1 MKITPVILSGGAG
14 TRLWPLSRQHFPKQL
29 LPLHGEASMLQ
40 ATLARVGDPAR
51 YNAPII
57 VANEDHRFII
67 ADQLDEI
74 GVTPQAII
82 LEPTARNTAPA
93 IALAALAAAD
103 DALLLVLPSDH
114 VIADT
119 PAFDAA
125 VATAADAAADGRLVT
140 FGITAS
146 RPETGYGYIRM
157 GEALGPARAVAAF
170 VEKPDLETARS
181 YVESGAYVWNS
192 GMFLFPAKDFLA
204 ELGRFEPEILAACRT
219 AFASAT
225 RDGAFL
231 RPEAA
236 AFAASP
242 SKSIDYAV
250 MERTERAAC
259 VPADLGWSDV
269 GAWSALWD
277 LGAKDADG
285 NVRQGDTLVK
295 DAQRCYLRSS
305 GPTIACVGL
314 DDVVVVATPDA
325 ILVAH
330 RDRVQDVKAI
340 VEQLAKSGRDEHLFH
355 TMVHRPWG
363 TYEITDRGEGYQ
375 TKRVVVKPGERL
387 ALAKHQNRA
396 EHWIIVRGIAR
407 VTRGDA
413 TFVLGENESIYVPA
427 DTPHKL
433 ENIGASPLHLIE
445 VQSGR
450 LLSEDDVVRFESR

>member
-29 LPLHGEASMLQ
+29 LPLHGDASMLQ
-40 ATLARVGDPAR
+40 ATLARVSDPAR
-51 YNAPII
+51 FAAPFI

-67 ADQLDEI
+67 ADQLQAMGLE
-74 GVTPQAII
+74 PAAII

-93 IALAALAAAD
+93 IALAALAASE

-119 PAFDAA
+119 AAFDSA
-125 VATAADAAADGRLVT
+125 VATAAEAALERRLVT

-157 GEALGPARAVAAF
+157 GDAIGSAREVAAF
-170 VEKPDLETARS
+170 VEKPNLETARG

-192 GMFLFPAKDFLA
+192 GMFLFTAADFLR
-204 ELGRFEPEILAACRT
+204 ELGRFEPDILAACQT
-219 AFASAT
+219 AFAGRAH
-225 RDGAFL
+225 DGAFL
-231 RPEAA
+231 RPQAA
-236 AFAASP
+236 AFAGSP
-242 SKSIDYAV
+242 SKSVDYAV
-250 MERTERAAC
+250 MERTDRAAC

-269 GAWSALWD
+269 GAWSALWE
-277 LGAKDADG
+277 LGTQDADG

-295 DAQRCYLRSS
+295 DTHRSYLRSS
-305 GPTIACVGL
+305 GPTIACVGI

-325 ILVAH
+325 VLVAH
-330 RDRVQDVKAI
+330 RDKVQDVKAI

-355 TMVHRPWG
+355 TVVHRPWG
-363 TYEITDRGEGYQ
+363 TYEITDQGEGYQ

-396 EHWIIVRGIAR
+396 EHWIIVRGTAR

-427 DTPHKL
+427 DTPHRL
-433 ENIGASPLHLIE
+433 ENIGSGPLHLIE

-450 LLSEDDVVRFESR
+450 ILSEDDVVRFEGR

>member
-1 MKITPVILSGGAG
+1 
-14 TRLWPLSRQHFPKQL
+14 
-29 LPLHGEASMLQ
+29 MLQ
-40 ATLARVGDPAR
+40 ATLARVCDPDR
-51 YNAPII
+51 YGAPII

-74 GVTPQAII
+74 GLVPQAIV

-114 VIADT
+114 VIADV

-125 VATAADAAADGRLVT
+125 VATAVSAAADGRLVT

-157 GEALGPARAVAAF
+157 GEALGQTRAVDAF
-170 VEKPDLETARS
+170 VEKPDLETARG

-192 GMFLFPAKDFLA
+192 GMFLFSARDFLA
-204 ELGRFEPEILAACRT
+204 ELGRYEPEIMAACRT
-219 AFASAT
+219 AFEGGA

-231 RPEAA
+231 RPETS

-250 MERTERAAC
+250 MERTDRAAC

-269 GAWSALWD
+269 GAWSALWE
-277 LGAKDADG
+277 LGARDEDG
-285 NVRQGDTLVK
+285 NVRIGDTLVK
-295 DAQRCYLRSS
+295 DARRSYLRSS
-305 GPTIACVGL
+305 GPTIACVGIE
-314 DDVVVVATPDA
+314 DVVVVATPDA
-325 ILVAH
+325 VLVSH

-340 VEQLAKSGRDEHLFH
+340 VEQLAKSGREEHLFH
-355 TMVHRPWG
+355 TVVHRPWG

-387 ALAKHQNRA
+387 ALAKHRNRA
-396 EHWIIVRGIAR
+396 EHWIIVRGTAR

-433 ENIGASPLHLIE
+433 ENIGGGSLHLIE